1 MKQVGLFFAI
11 ISTIL
16 LLLFKF
22 YVVRIAYTK
31 LPDGNYGELFGP
43 VSYCKNYIYCILFIL
58 FILGIVC
65 LFKSIYKTKKQQD
78 IKIKS
83 KL

>member
-1 MKQVGLFFAI
+1 MKRIGLFFVI
-11 ISTIL
+11 GSSIL
-16 LLLFKF
+16 LLFFKL
-22 YVVRIAYTK
+22 YIVRIAYTK

-43 VSYCKNYIYCILFIL
+43 VSYFKNYIYYILFVL

-65 LFKSIYKTKKQQD
+65 LFKTTYKTVKQQN
-78 IKIKS
+78 IKNKD